1 MVVRYVGTGLVVLSL
16 LLSIINPILGV
27 VLILVLGFGTNLG
40 LRILVKVSFRN
51 IAFYLTYVG
60 FLCILGGLWFFSVI
74 TTVEAAIIFVIFV
87 VGYWVVSTA
96 RGGLWPS

>member
-16 LLSIINPILGV
+16 LLSVINPILGV

-40 LRILVKVSFRN
+40 LRILVRVSFRN
-51 IAFYLTYVG
+51 IAFYLIYVG
-60 FLCILGGLWFFSVI
+60 FLFTLGGLWFFSVI

-87 VGYWVVSTA
+87 VGYWVVSSV